1 MDGAEAGAAVGVAA
15 KVSRKGAV
23 MRQFFLNWQTLIGA
37 AVAGSLGVVGAL
49 IVAHT
54 NARRT
59 EEAAGKL
66 LMVDLLSV
74 MAAAQNLRRLAQES
88 GVIDAS
94 YPMWVVK
101 KLAWRWPTL
110 SPLFDAQMAA
120 LLHIDNTLG
129 AHLTLFRKMYGL
141 MGEHFAQVR
150 EEFDRA
156 GMRVGDPVPPPPN
169 AERHAKAVAGGLV
182 AAGEH
187 AKWATHLIEVLV
199 LGRWPRVFI
208 RLRMKLRP
216 TENERRAGE
225 SLNRARSVAA
235 E

>member
-1 MDGAEAGAAVGVAA
+1 
-15 KVSRKGAV
+15 
-23 MRQFFLNWQTLIGA
+23 MRQFFLDWQTLIGA

-49 IVAHT
+49 IVAHAS
-54 NARRT
+54 ARRT

-66 LMVDLLSV
+66 LMVDLLAA
-74 MAAAQNLRRLAQES
+74 MAVAQNLRRLAQES
-88 GVIDAS
+88 EVSDAS
-94 YPMWVVK
+94 YPMWVVR

-120 LLHIDNTLG
+120 LLHIENAQLG

-141 MGEHFAQVR
+141 MGEHFAKVR

-169 AERHAKAVAGGLV
+169 ADQHARAVAGSLV

-199 LGRWPRVFI
+199 LGGWP
-208 RLRMKLRP
+208 
-216 TENERRAGE
+216 
-225 SLNRARSVAA
+225 
-235 E
+235 